1 MLLDVWLQGAAE
13 IGCHETMRRI
23 VENLPTRHL
32 QTQKVKGLLRSLF
45 WQVSSLSLSSS
56 SSQRCFFLGSAAAD
70 TTATTTATIAIIIII
85 IVTFVV
91 VFGATGK
98 CTSII
103 IILIVRGRVGECR

>member
-56 SSQRCFFLGSAAAD
+56 SSQRCLFLGSAAAD

-85 IVTFVV
+85 VTFVV

-103 IILIVRGRVGECR
+103 ILIVRGRVGECR